1 MNKNINIKM
10 PEERKLLDFM
20 KIAKSF
26 KTNKVFTD
34 VEIEQARVESYL
46 VRYKRYLNQ
55 VRKLNKKTSDK
66 ISQLSI
72 IDITASTAF
81 SLS

>member
-1 MNKNINIKM
+1 M